1 MDGSGERNRRTGM
14 RAAIAVF
21 SIIILLS
28 LMTYSYIE
36 HDDRDPYMAYIIENS
51 ERFRGKEIDF
61 VGRVVSLNAS
71 SVRLRLMEP
80 PYSIINVG
88 GEILNN
94 SLHKGD
100 VVEVLGIYEVDN
112 VTAEKTFVIKSFE
125 YRLIF
130 FRSLPAIP
138 FVAYLFFKKW
148 KFNFKKFMF
157 EEREC
162 QTGRRM

>member
-1 MDGSGERNRRTGM
+1 MKV
-14 RAAIAVF
+14 AIAAF
-21 SIIILLS
+21 SISMLLL
-28 LMTYSYIE
+28 LMSYSYIE
-36 HDDRDPYMAYIIENS
+36 HDEKDPDMAYIMKNS
-51 ERFRGKEIDF
+51 EKFRGKEIDF
-61 VGRVVSLNAS
+61 AGRVVSFNGSA
-71 SVRLRLMEP
+71 VCLRIMEP
-80 PYSIINVG
+80 PYGIINVTG
-88 GEILNN
+88 KILNA

-112 VTAEKTFVIKSFE
+112 VVAEKIFVIKSFA

-148 KFNFKKFMF
+148 KFNFKKLRF